1 MKYCGLLLFIFLSS
15 IAIGQPLIHA
25 HNDYQQA
32 APLTNA
38 LRHKVF
44 SIEADVYLYNN
55 KLVVA
60 HDLPTGRQ
68 AKELPAAPTLDSLY
82 LQPIVA
88 LFAKHNGRISSD
100 SNYAPI
106 LMIDI
111 KENGAAVLAKLLS
124 MLHLYRSVFDRTVNK
139 QAVQIVISGDR
150 GPIAAWS
157 SYAPMLFFDGRPYEV
172 YDPFTL
178 ERVAFIS
185 DGYANYK
192 KNTEGI
198 IQAAAAIHAKHKL
211 FRLWGYADTASQW
224 KQVQQWGVDILNTDK
239 VRECRESLK

>member
-1 MKYCGLLLFIFLSS
+1 MKFCGLLLLIFLSS

-38 LRHKVF
+38 LWHQVF

-60 HDLPTGRQ
+60 HDK
-68 AKELPAAPTLDSLY
+68 KELPAAPTLDSLY

-100 SNYAPI
+100 TNYAPI

-124 MLHLYRSVFDRTVNK
+124 MLQLHRSVFDQTINK
-139 QAVQIVISGDR
+139 LAVQIVISGDR

-157 SYAPMLFFDGRPYEV
+157 SYAPMLFFDGRPYEE
-172 YDPFTL
+172 YDAATL

-185 DGYANYK
+185 DSYANYK
-192 KNTEGI
+192 DNTKGI
-198 IQAAAAIHAKHKL
+198 EQAAIAIHNKQKL
-211 FRLWGYADTASQW
+211 FRLWGYADTAAQW
-224 KQVQQWGVDILNTDK
+224 QQVLQWGIDILNTDK
-239 VRECRESLK
+239 VEECREFFK

>member
-1 MKYCGLLLFIFLSS
+1 MKAVCFFFLLFI
-15 IAIGQPLIHA
+15 ITVATAQPSRIHA
-25 HNDYQQA
+25 HNDYEQA

-38 LRHKVF
+38 LRYQVF

-60 HDLPTGRQ
+60 HDT
-68 AKELPAAPTLDSLY
+68 KELAVAPTLDSLY
-82 LQPIVA
+82 LQPIVG
-88 LFAKHNGRISSD
+88 LFAKHNGRISGD
-100 SNYAPI
+100 SSYAPI

-124 MLHLYRSVFDRTVNK
+124 MLQVHRSVFDRSINK
-139 QAVQIVISGDR
+139 LAVQIVISGDR
-150 GPIAAWS
+150 GPITAWN

-172 YDPFTL
+172 YDSATL

-192 KNTEGI
+192 DNTKAIE
-198 IQAAAAIHAKHKL
+198 QAAVAIHSKQKL
-211 FRLWGYADTASQW
+211 FRLWGYADTLAMWQ
-224 KQVQQWGVDILNTDK
+224 QMLQWGIDILNTDK
-239 VRECRESLK
+239 VQDCREFFK

>member
-1 MKYCGLLLFIFLSS
+1 MKYYGLLLFNFLSS
-15 IAIGQPLIHA
+15 IATGQAFIHA

-38 LRHKVF
+38 LWHKVF
-44 SIEADVYLYNN
+44 SLEADVYLYNN

-60 HDLPTGRQ
+60 HAT
-68 AKELPAAPTLDSLY
+68 KELPAAPTLDSLY

-100 SNYAPI
+100 TNYAPI

-124 MLHLYRSVFDRTVNK
+124 MLQVHRSVFDRTINK
-139 QAVQIVISGDR
+139 LAVQIVISGDR

-157 SYAPMLFFDGRPYEV
+157 TYAPILFFDGRPYEN
-172 YDPFTL
+172 YDSTTL
-178 ERVAFIS
+178 ERVAFIG
-185 DGYANYK
+185 DGYASYK
-192 KNTEGI
+192 NNMAGI
-198 IQAAAAIHAKHKL
+198 EQAAVAIHSKQKL
-211 FRLWGYADTASQW
+211 FRLWGYPDTPDMWQ
-224 KQVQQWGVDILNTDK
+224 QMLQWGVDILNTDK
-239 VRECRESLK
+239 VEECREFFK

>member
-1 MKYCGLLLFIFLSS
+1 MKFCGLLLLIFLSS

-38 LRHKVF
+38 LWHQVF

-60 HDLPTGRQ
+60 HDK
-68 AKELPAAPTLDSLY
+68 KELPAAPTLDSLY

-88 LFAKHNGRISSD
+88 LFAKHKDRISND

-111 KENGAAVLAKLLS
+111 KENGAAVLAKLSS
-124 MLHLYRSVFDRTVNK
+124 MLQLHRSVFDRTINK
-139 QAVQIVISGDR
+139 LAVQIVISGDR
-150 GPIAAWS
+150 GPITAWS

-172 YDPFTL
+172 YDSATL

-192 KNTEGI
+192 DNTKGI
-198 IQAAAAIHAKHKL
+198 EQAAIAIHNKQKL
-211 FRLWGYADTASQW
+211 FRLWGYADTAAQW
-224 KQVQQWGVDILNTDK
+224 QQVLQWGIDILNTDK
-239 VRECRESLK
+239 VEECREFFK